1 MFQRLLFGAVAAV
14 LAVAVAARL
23 SIGVV
28 PTVHAVVLIAA
39 WTCWRVWKL
48 WSHYQL
54 RRTVARTPARE
65 DDTGGREAIQAPQLN
80 FWTGFLF
87 AGALHGG
94 LDALGGAD
102 GGATGFSPGGFDVGG
117 GDGGGM

>member
-1 MFQRLLFGAVAAV
+1 MIQRLLFGAVLAV
-14 LAVAVAARL
+14 LSVAVAARL
-23 SIGVV
+23 SIGVM
-28 PTVHAVVLIAA
+28 PTVLAVVLIVA

-65 DDTGGREAIQAPQLN
+65 DDAGGRESKQAPQLS

-87 AGALHGG
+87 AGALHDGV
-94 LDALGGAD
+94 DAL

-117 GDGGGM
+117 GDGGGT